1 MKTFKGTKGKW
12 KNCTTHIFANAQ
24 TKDKM
29 WNICTINMEREEKTA
44 NAKLIASAPEL
55 LKALQNLH
63 KFSAQNNPTV
73 GNYNYDKHN
82 QVLIAAYKIINKAL

>member
-1 MKTFKGTKGKW
+1 MKTFKGTKGNW
-12 KNCTTHIFANAQ
+12 TNTGTHVFADKQ
-24 TKDKM
+24 TEDSM
-29 WNICTINMEREEKTA
+29 WNVCTLNLLREEYKA

-63 KFSAQNNPTV
+63 TFSAQNNPTV

-82 QVLIAAYKIINKAL
+82 QVLIAAYKIINNAL